1 MASKSSQSETVKEAV
16 SAATRAI
23 SGNPELEINFGGMGS
38 SLPNPPN
45 SLKDLTS
52 FRGKADSIAC
62 IEKYRDKT
70 IKINSGVEKINSLIR
85 VMEDTRVEI
94 LGSLN
99 YPGVASNLSAKF
111 KEKSKLHESFEEQ
124 EDQLE
129 IALETWLRKTCL
141 PNESDSQSNLFL
153 KYWGKLF
160 DSQGEEF
167 KKNLIDSLNDQ
178 ARFYDIAENFL
189 KNLNI
194 EDEENDSDDN
204 DVEDDSE
211 QEEQT
216 SSDQNEEEESQESDS
231 SDEQE
236 SQEGTEETDYDAGD
250 IDEDAIVDE
259 NQEITTNQSWLES
272 LVGQTTNFTYKVYT
286 RSFDEEIKAEDLCS
300 PEELQRLR
308 KHLDQLMG
316 PSKATISKLAHRL
329 QRFLMAQ
336 QNRSWEF
343 NKEEGMLDSA
353 RLHKIITDPLTAL
366 TYKVEK
372 DTEFRDTSVS
382 ILVDSSGSMR
392 GRSMTVAAICA
403 DIISTT
409 LERCNVK
416 TEVLGFTTKQWKG
429 GESRKLWM
437 EDGKPEN
444 PGRLNDIRH
453 IIFKSAD
460 TPWRRGQK
468 NFGLMLR
475 EGLLKENV
483 DGEALIW
490 AHDRLARRTE
500 QRKILMVISDG
511 APVDDS
517 TLSTNPTNFLDLHLR
532 QVIHSIETKSDIN
545 LIAIGIGHDV
555 TRYYKNAVTIHRAE
569 ELGGAM
575 LEQLTDLFKVD
586 RAGSPIIVKIKQNF

>member
-1 MASKSSQSETVKEAV
+1 MGSKSNTVESIKEAV
-16 SAATRAI
+16 SSAARAV
-23 SGNPELEINFGGMGS
+23 SENPEIEINFGGMGS
-38 SLPNPPN
+38 SLPNPP
-45 SLKDLTS
+45 SSYGELAS
-52 FRGKADSIAC
+52 FRGKADSLAC
-62 IEKYRDKT
+62 VDRFRDKT
-70 IKINSGVEKINSLIR
+70 IHVDAGTQRLNSLMQE
-85 VMEDTRVEI
+85 MENVRVEV
-94 LGSLN
+94 LGSKK
-99 YPGVASNLSAKF
+99 YPGIASNINAKF
-111 KEKSKLHESFEEQ
+111 EEKCSLYQSFEEK
-124 EDQLE
+124 EDVLE
-129 IALETWLRKTCL
+129 IALEGWLRKLFL
-141 PNESDSQSNLFL
+141 PNISSQESSKLL
-153 KYWGKLF
+153 KDWEKEFEDKGSL
-160 DSQGEEF
+160 F
-167 KKNLIDSLNDQ
+167 KKELIDSLEDQ
-178 ARFYDIAENFL
+178 IKFAEISRTLL
-189 KNLNI
+189 KALEI
-194 EDEENDSDDN
+194 EEMEPMSEEDQQEDDSDN
-204 DVEDDSE
+204 EEQNSEDDSE
-211 QEEQT
+211 EESNEAGE
-216 SSDQNEEEESQESDS
+216 SSDQD
-231 SDEQE
+231 
-236 SQEGTEETDYDAGD
+236 SQEGSDETEAEAGD
-250 IDEDAIVDE
+250 VDEDAIVDE
-259 NQEITTNQSWLES
+259 NQEIVANQSWLES
-272 LVGQTTNFTYKVYT
+272 LVGQTANFTYKVYT
-286 RSFDEEIKAEDLCS
+286 RAFDEEVTAEDLCS

-316 PSKATISKLAHRL
+316 SSKGTVSKLAHRL

-343 NKEEGMLDSA
+343 NKEEGILDSA
-353 RLHKIITDPLTAL
+353 RLHKIITDPLTPL
-366 TYKVEK
+366 SYKVEK

-429 GESRKLWM
+429 GDSRKMWM

-490 AHDRLARRTE
+490 AHDRLSRRME

-517 TLSTNPTNFLDLHLR
+517 TLSTNQTNFLDLHLR
-532 QVIHSIETKSDIN
+532 QVIHSIETQSEVS

-586 RAGSPIIVKIKQNF
+586 

>member
-1 MASKSSQSETVKEAV
+1 MASKNSQSETIKEAV
-16 SAATRAI
+16 TAATRAI
-23 SGNPELEINFGGMGS
+23 SGNKELEINFGGMGS
-38 SLPNPPN
+38 SLPHPPKT
-45 SLKDLTS
+45 LKELS
-52 FRGKADSIAC
+52 AYRGKADSLAC
-62 IEKYRDKT
+62 VEKYRDKSVR
-70 IKINSGVEKINSLIR
+70 IASNNEKLNSLIK
-85 VMEDTRVEI
+85 VMEDSRVEI
-94 LGSLN
+94 LGSMN
-99 YPGVASNLSAKF
+99 YPGIATNI
-111 KEKSKLHESFEEQ
+111 KSKFDDKCKLYESFE
-124 EDQLE
+124 DHDDHLE
-129 IALETWLRKTCL
+129 IALETWLRNLCL
-141 PNESDSQSNLFL
+141 PDIESNKSSLFL
-153 KYWGKLF
+153 KYWGKIF
-160 DSQGEEF
+160 DNQEIEL
-167 KKNLIDSLNDQ
+167 KERLIESLNDQ
-178 ARFYDIAENFL
+178 SKFQEIAEDFL

-194 EDEENDSDDN
+194 DQEE
-204 DVEDDSE
+204 SE
-211 QEEQT
+211 QEE
-216 SSDQNEEEESQESDS
+216 SDSEDENEQEEESASESGEDEESQESES
-231 SDEQE
+231 SPEQDN
-236 SQEGTEETDYDAGD
+236 QEGDEETDADSGD

-259 NQEITTNQSWLES
+259 NQEIMTNQSWLES
-272 LVGQTTNFTYKVYT
+272 LVGQTSTFSYKVYS
-286 RSFDEEIKAEDLCS
+286 RNFDEEIKAEDLCS

-353 RLHKIITDPLTAL
+353 RLHKIITDPLTPL
-366 TYKVEK
+366 TYKIEK

-382 ILVDSSGSMR
+382 LLVDSSGSMR

-429 GESRKLWM
+429 GESRKMWM
-437 EDGKPEN
+437 ENGKPEN

-490 AHDRLARRTE
+490 AHDRLARRAE

-532 QVIHSIETKSDIN
+532 QVIHSIETQSDIN

-586 RAGSPIIVKIKQNF
+586 

>member
-1 MASKSSQSETVKEAV
+1 MASRNSQPEVIKEAV
-16 SAATRAI
+16 TAATRAI
-23 SGNPELEINFGGMGS
+23 SGNSEIEVNFGGLGS
-38 SLPNPPN
+38 ATSGAPK
-45 SLKDLTS
+45 SKEELKS
-52 FRGKADSIAC
+52 FRGKADSLAC
-62 IEKYRDKT
+62 AEKYRDKS
-70 IKINSGVEKINSLIR
+70 IRINSSTDKINSLIK

-94 LGSLN
+94 LGSLD
-99 YPGVASNLSAKF
+99 YPGVYSNIAAKF
-111 KEKSKLHESFEEQ
+111 KNKAQLYKGLENQ
-124 EDQLE
+124 EDFLE
-129 IALETWLRKTCL
+129 IALESWLRESCL
-141 PNESDSQSNLFL
+141 SEDRTFSNEFL
-153 KYWGKLF
+153 DYWGELFENQDSKLKDDLF
-160 DSQGEEF
+160 S
-167 KKNLIDSLNDQ
+167 SLENQ
-178 ARFYDIAENFL
+178 SKFLEHAENFL
-189 KNLNI
+189 KSLRI
-194 EDEENDSDDN
+194 DDDESDSDDN
-204 DVEDDSE
+204 EIEDDTE
-211 QEEQT
+211 QEEEAASEEGEDDDSLESE
-216 SSDQNEEEESQESDS
+216 SSP
-231 SDEQE
+231 EQE
-236 SQEGTEETDYDAGD
+236 NQEGAEETEADMGD

-272 LVGQTTNFTYKVYT
+272 LVGKNTNFKYKVYT
-286 RSFDEEIKAEDLCS
+286 RNFDEEIKAEDLCS

-316 PSKATISKLAHRL
+316 SSKATISKLAHRL

-353 RLHKIITDPLTAL
+353 RLHKIITDPLTPL
-366 TYKVEK
+366 TYKIEK
-372 DTEFRDTSVS
+372 DTDFRDTSVS

-416 TEVLGFTTKQWKG
+416 TEVLGFTTKHWKG
-429 GESRKLWM
+429 GESRKIWM
-437 EDGKPEN
+437 DDGKPEN

-490 AHDRLARRTE
+490 AHDRLARRSE

-532 QVIHSIETKSDIN
+532 QVIHSIETMSDIN

-586 RAGSPIIVKIKQNF
+586 

>member
-1 MASKSSQSETVKEAV
+1 MGSKSNIVESIKEAV
-16 SAATRAI
+16 SSAARAV
-23 SGNPELEINFGGMGS
+23 SENPEIEINFGGMGS
-38 SLPNPPN
+38 SLPNPP
-45 SLKDLTS
+45 SSYGELAS
-52 FRGKADSIAC
+52 FRGKADSLAC
-62 IEKYRDKT
+62 IDRFRDKT
-70 IKINSGVEKINSLIR
+70 IHVDAGTQRLNSLMQE
-85 VMEDTRVEI
+85 MENVRVEV
-94 LGSLN
+94 LGSKK
-99 YPGVASNLSAKF
+99 YPGIASNINAKF
-111 KEKSKLHESFEEQ
+111 EEKCSIYESFEEK
-124 EDQLE
+124 EDVLD
-129 IALETWLRKTCL
+129 IALEGWLR
-141 PNESDSQSNLFL
+141 NLFL
-153 KYWGKLF
+153 PNISSHKPSKLF
-160 DSQGEEF
+160 KDWEKEFEDKGSLF
-167 KKNLIDSLNDQ
+167 KKELIDSLEDQ
-178 ARFYDIAENFL
+178 IKFAEISRTLL
-189 KNLNI
+189 KALEI
-194 EDEENDSDDN
+194 EEIEPMSEEDQQEDDSDN
-204 DVEDDSE
+204 EEQNTEDDSE
-211 QEEQT
+211 EESNET
-216 SSDQNEEEESQESDS
+216 GESSDQD
-231 SDEQE
+231 
-236 SQEGTEETDYDAGD
+236 SQEGSEETEAEAGD
-250 IDEDAIVDE
+250 VDEDAIVDE
-259 NQEITTNQSWLES
+259 NQEIVANQSWLES
-272 LVGQTTNFTYKVYT
+272 LVGQTSNFTYKVYT
-286 RSFDEEIKAEDLCS
+286 RAFDEEVSAEDLCS

-316 PSKATISKLAHRL
+316 SSKGTVSKLAHRL

-343 NKEEGMLDSA
+343 NKEEGILDSA
-353 RLHKIITDPLTAL
+353 RLHKIITDPLTPL
-366 TYKVEK
+366 TYKIEK

-429 GESRKLWM
+429 GDSRKLWM
-437 EDGKPEN
+437 EDGKPDN

-453 IIFKSAD
+453 IVFKSAD

-490 AHDRLARRTE
+490 AHDRLSRRME

-517 TLSTNPTNFLDLHLR
+517 TLSTNQTNFLDLHLR
-532 QVIHSIETKSDIN
+532 QVIHSIETQSDVS

-586 RAGSPIIVKIKQNF
+586 

>member
-1 MASKSSQSETVKEAV
+1 MGSKPNIVESIKEAV
-16 SAATRAI
+16 SSASRAI
-23 SGNPELEINFGGMGS
+23 SENPEIEINFGGMGS
-38 SLPNPPN
+38 SLPNPP
-45 SLKDLTS
+45 SSYGELAS
-52 FRGKADSIAC
+52 FRGKADSLAC
-62 IEKYRDKT
+62 IDRFRDKT
-70 IKINSGVEKINSLIR
+70 IHVDAGTQRLNSLMQE
-85 VMEDTRVEI
+85 MENVRVEV
-94 LGSLN
+94 LGSKK
-99 YPGVASNLSAKF
+99 YPGIASNINAKF
-111 KEKSKLHESFEEQ
+111 EEKCSLYESFEDK
-124 EDQLE
+124 EDVLE
-129 IALETWLRKTCL
+129 VALEGWLRK
-141 PNESDSQSNLFL
+141 LFL
-153 KYWGKLF
+153 PDISSQKPSKLVKDWEKEF
-160 DSQGEEF
+160 EDKGSLF
-167 KKNLIDSLNDQ
+167 KKELIDSLEDQ
-178 ARFYDIAENFL
+178 IKFAEISRTLL
-189 KNLNI
+189 KALAI
-194 EDEENDSDDN
+194 EEIEPMSEEDQQEDDSDN
-204 DVEDDSE
+204 EEQNTEDDSE
-211 QEEQT
+211 EESNENAE
-216 SSDQNEEEESQESDS
+216 SSDQD
-231 SDEQE
+231 
-236 SQEGTEETDYDAGD
+236 SQEGSEETEAEAGD
-250 IDEDAIVDE
+250 VDEDAIVDE
-259 NQEITTNQSWLES
+259 NQEIVANQSWLES
-272 LVGQTTNFTYKVYT
+272 LVGQTSNFTYKVYT
-286 RSFDEEIKAEDLCS
+286 RAFDEEVTAEDLCS

-316 PSKATISKLAHRL
+316 SSKGTVSKLAHRL

-343 NKEEGMLDSA
+343 NKEEGILDSA
-353 RLHKIITDPLTAL
+353 RLHKIITDPLTPL
-366 TYKVEK
+366 SYKIEK

-429 GESRKLWM
+429 GDSRKMWM

-490 AHDRLARRTE
+490 AHDRLSRRME

-517 TLSTNPTNFLDLHLR
+517 TLSTNQTNFLDLHLR
-532 QVIHSIETKSDIN
+532 QVIHSIETQSEVS

-586 RAGSPIIVKIKQNF
+586 

>member
-1 MASKSSQSETVKEAV
+1 MASKNSQSETIKEAV
-16 SAATRAI
+16 TAATRAI
-23 SGNPELEINFGGMGS
+23 SGNKELEINFGGMGS
-38 SLPNPPN
+38 SLPHPPKT
-45 SLKDLTS
+45 LKELS
-52 FRGKADSIAC
+52 AYRGKADSLAC
-62 IEKYRDKT
+62 VEKYRDKS
-70 IKINSGVEKINSLIR
+70 IRIASNNEKVNSLIK
-85 VMEDTRVEI
+85 VMEDSRVEI

-99 YPGVASNLSAKF
+99 YPGIATNI
-111 KEKSKLHESFEEQ
+111 KSKFDDKCKLYESFEDH
-124 EDQLE
+124 EDHLE
-129 IALETWLRKTCL
+129 IALETWLRNLCL
-141 PNESDSQSNLFL
+141 PDIESSKSSLFL
-153 KYWGKLF
+153 KYWGKVF
-160 DSQGEEF
+160 DNQEIEL
-167 KKNLIDSLNDQ
+167 KERLIESLNDQ
-178 ARFYDIAENFL
+178 SKFQEIAEDFL

-194 EDEENDSDDN
+194 DQEE
-204 DVEDDSE
+204 SE
-211 QEEQT
+211 QEE
-216 SSDQNEEEESQESDS
+216 SDLEDENEQEEESASESGEDEESQESES
-231 SDEQE
+231 SPEQDN
-236 SQEGTEETDYDAGD
+236 QEGDEETDADSGD

-259 NQEITTNQSWLES
+259 NQEIMTNQSWLES
-272 LVGQTTNFTYKVYT
+272 LVGQTSTFSYKVYT
-286 RSFDEEIKAEDLCS
+286 RNFDEEIKAEDLCS
-300 PEELQRLR
+300 PEELQRLS

-353 RLHKIITDPLTAL
+353 RLHKIITDPLTPL
-366 TYKVEK
+366 TYKIEK

-382 ILVDSSGSMR
+382 LLVDSSGSMR

-429 GESRKLWM
+429 GESRKMWM
-437 EDGKPEN
+437 ENGKPEN

-490 AHDRLARRTE
+490 AHDRLARRAE

-532 QVIHSIETKSDIN
+532 QVIHSIETQSDIN

-586 RAGSPIIVKIKQNF
+586 

>member
-1 MASKSSQSETVKEAV
+1 MGSKSNTVESIKEAV
-16 SAATRAI
+16 SSAARAV
-23 SGNPELEINFGGMGS
+23 SENPEIEINYGGIGS
-38 SLPNPPN
+38 SLPNPP
-45 SLKDLTS
+45 SSYGELAS
-52 FRGKADSIAC
+52 FRGKADSLAC
-62 IEKYRDKT
+62 VDRFRDKT
-70 IKINSGVEKINSLIR
+70 IHVDAGTQRLNSLMQE
-85 VMEDTRVEI
+85 MENVRVEV
-94 LGSLN
+94 LGSKK
-99 YPGVASNLSAKF
+99 YPGIASNINAKF
-111 KEKSKLHESFEEQ
+111 EEKCSLYQSFEEK
-124 EDQLE
+124 EDVLE
-129 IALETWLRKTCL
+129 IALEGWLRKLFL
-141 PNESDSQSNLFL
+141 PNISSQESSKLL
-153 KYWGKLF
+153 KDWEKAFEDKGSL
-160 DSQGEEF
+160 F
-167 KKNLIDSLNDQ
+167 KKELIDSLEDQ
-178 ARFYDIAENFL
+178 IKFAEISRTLL
-189 KNLNI
+189 KALEI
-194 EDEENDSDDN
+194 EEIEPMSEEDQQEDDSDN
-204 DVEDDSE
+204 EEQNSEDDSE
-211 QEEQT
+211 EESNEAGE
-216 SSDQNEEEESQESDS
+216 SSDQD
-231 SDEQE
+231 
-236 SQEGTEETDYDAGD
+236 SQEGSDETEAEAGD
-250 IDEDAIVDE
+250 VDEDAIVDE
-259 NQEITTNQSWLES
+259 NQEIVANQSWLES
-272 LVGQTTNFTYKVYT
+272 LVGQTANFTYKVYT
-286 RSFDEEIKAEDLCS
+286 RAFDEEVTAEDLCS

-316 PSKATISKLAHRL
+316 SSKGTVSKLAHRL

-343 NKEEGMLDSA
+343 NKEEGILDSA
-353 RLHKIITDPLTAL
+353 RLHKIITDPLTPL
-366 TYKVEK
+366 SYKVEK

-429 GESRKLWM
+429 GDSRKMWM

-490 AHDRLARRTE
+490 AHDRLSRRME

-517 TLSTNPTNFLDLHLR
+517 TLSTNQTNFLDLHLR
-532 QVIHSIETKSDIN
+532 QVIHSIETQSEVS

-575 LEQLTDLFKVD
+575 LEQLTGLFKVD
-586 RAGSPIIVKIKQNF
+586 

>member
-1 MASKSSQSETVKEAV
+1 MGSKSNLAESIKEAV
-16 SAATRAI
+16 SSASRAI
-23 SGNPELEINFGGMGS
+23 SENPEIEINYGGMGS
-38 SLPNPPN
+38 SLPNPPK
-45 SLKDLTS
+45 SRVELAS
-52 FRGKADSIAC
+52 FRGKEDSLAC
-62 IEKYRDKT
+62 IDRFRDKSIFVDAGT
-70 IKINSGVEKINSLIR
+70 QRLNALMHEMENIR
-85 VMEDTRVEI
+85 VEV
-94 LGSLN
+94 LGSKK
-99 YPGVASNLSAKF
+99 YPGIASNINAKF
-111 KEKSKLHESFEEQ
+111 EEKCSLYESFEEK
-124 EDQLE
+124 DDILE
-129 IALETWLRKTCL
+129 ISLEAWLRKIFL
-141 PNESDSQSNLFL
+141 PNISSKKTNEFL
-153 KYWGKLF
+153 KQWEKEFEDKGSSFKNELINSLENQIEF
-160 DSQGEEF
+160 AEISRTLLKALEIDETDPVSEE
-167 KKNLIDSLNDQ
+167 DQ
-178 ARFYDIAENFL
+178 
-189 KNLNI
+189 
-194 EDEENDSDDN
+194 
-204 DVEDDSE
+204 
-211 QEEQT
+211 Q
-216 SSDQNEEEESQESDS
+216 EEESDNEDQATDNDS
-231 SDEQE
+231 SEEDSSEAGESPDQD
-236 SQEGTEETDYDAGD
+236 SQEGSEETEEEIGD
-250 IDEDAIVDE
+250 VDEDAIVDE
-259 NQEITTNQSWLES
+259 NQEVIANQSWLES
-272 LVGQTTNFTYKVYT
+272 LVGQTANFTYKVYT
-286 RSFDEEIKAEDLCS
+286 RAYDEEVTAEDLCS

-316 PSKATISKLAHRL
+316 SSKGTISKLAHRL

-343 NKEEGMLDSA
+343 NKEEGILDSA
-353 RLHKIITDPLTAL
+353 RLHKIITDPLTPL
-366 TYKVEK
+366 SYKVEK

-429 GESRKLWM
+429 GDSRKMWM

-490 AHDRLARRTE
+490 AHDRLSRRME

-517 TLSTNPTNFLDLHLR
+517 TLSTNQTNFLDLHLR
-532 QVIHSIETKSDIN
+532 QVIHSIETQSEVS

-586 RAGSPIIVKIKQNF
+586 

>member
-1 MASKSSQSETVKEAV
+1 MASKNSQSETIKEAV
-16 SAATRAI
+16 TAATRAI
-23 SGNPELEINFGGMGS
+23 SGNKELEINFGGMGS
-38 SLPNPPN
+38 SLPHPPKT
-45 SLKDLTS
+45 LKELS
-52 FRGKADSIAC
+52 AYRGKADSLAC
-62 IEKYRDKT
+62 VEKYRDKSVRIT
-70 IKINSGVEKINSLIR
+70 ASNEKVNSLIK
-85 VMEDTRVEI
+85 VMEDSRVEI
-94 LGSLN
+94 LGSMN
-99 YPGVASNLSAKF
+99 YPGIATNI
-111 KEKSKLHESFEEQ
+111 KSKFDDKCKLYESFEDH
-124 EDQLE
+124 EDHLE
-129 IALETWLRKTCL
+129 IALETWLRNLCL
-141 PNESDSQSNLFL
+141 PNIESNNSSLFL
-153 KYWGKLF
+153 KYWGKVF
-160 DSQGEEF
+160 DNQETEL
-167 KKNLIDSLNDQ
+167 KERLRESLNDQ
-178 ARFYDIAENFL
+178 SKFQEVAEDFL

-194 EDEENDSDDN
+194 DQEESEKEESDLEDEN
-204 DVEDDSE
+204 E
-211 QEEQT
+211 QEEE
-216 SSDQNEEEESQESDS
+216 SASESGEDEESQESES
-231 SDEQE
+231 SPEQDN
-236 SQEGTEETDYDAGD
+236 QEGDEETDADSGD

-259 NQEITTNQSWLES
+259 NQEIMTNQSWLES
-272 LVGQTTNFTYKVYT
+272 LVGQTSTFSYKVYT
-286 RSFDEEIKAEDLCS
+286 RNFDEEIKAEDLCS

-353 RLHKIITDPLTAL
+353 RLHKIITDPLTPL
-366 TYKVEK
+366 TYKIEK

-382 ILVDSSGSMR
+382 LLVDSSGSMR

-409 LERCNVK
+409 LERCSVK

-437 EDGKPEN
+437 ENGKPEN

-586 RAGSPIIVKIKQNF
+586 

>member
-1 MASKSSQSETVKEAV
+1 MASKSSQSETIKEAV
-16 SAATRAI
+16 SAATRAL
-23 SGNPELEINFGGMGS
+23 SGNPELEVNFGGMGS

-52 FRGKADSIAC
+52 FRGKADSLAC

-70 IKINSGVEKINSLIR
+70 IRINSGVEKINSLIR

-111 KEKSKLHESFEEQ
+111 EEKSKLHENFDEQ

-141 PNESDSQSNLFL
+141 PNESESQSNLFL

-160 DSQGEEF
+160 DSQGKEF
-167 KKNLIDSLNDQ
+167 KENLIDSLNDQ
-178 ARFYDIAENFL
+178 AKFYDIAESFL

-194 EDEENDSDDN
+194 EDEENESEDN
-204 DVEDDSE
+204 DIEDDSD
-211 QEEQT
+211 QEEQG
-216 SSDQNEEEESQESDS
+216 SADENEEEESQESDS
-231 SDEQE
+231 SPEQE
-236 SQEGTEETDYDAGD
+236 NQEGNEETDSDAGD
-250 IDEDAIVDE
+250 VDEDAIVDE
-259 NQEITTNQSWLES
+259 NQEVMTNQSWLES
-272 LVGQTTNFTYKVYT
+272 LVGQTNNFTYKVYT
-286 RSFDEEIKAEDLCS
+286 RSFDEEVKAEDLCS
-300 PEELQRLR
+300 PEELLRLR

-353 RLHKIITDPLTAL
+353 RLHKIITDPLTSL
-366 TYKVEK
+366 SYKIEK

-532 QVIHSIETKSDIN
+532 QVIHSVETKSDIN

-586 RAGSPIIVKIKQNF
+586 

>member
-1 MASKSSQSETVKEAV
+1 MASKNSQSETIKEAV
-16 SAATRAI
+16 TAATRAI
-23 SGNPELEINFGGMGS
+23 SGNKELEINFGGMGS
-38 SLPNPPN
+38 SLPHLPKT
-45 SLKDLTS
+45 LKELS
-52 FRGKADSIAC
+52 AYRGKADSLAC
-62 IEKYRDKT
+62 VEKYRDKSVRIT
-70 IKINSGVEKINSLIR
+70 ASNEKVSSLIK
-85 VMEDTRVEI
+85 VMEDSRVEI
-94 LGSLN
+94 LGSMN
-99 YPGVASNLSAKF
+99 YPGIATNI
-111 KEKSKLHESFEEQ
+111 KSKFDDKCKLYESFEDH
-124 EDQLE
+124 EDHLE
-129 IALETWLRKTCL
+129 IALETWLRNLCL
-141 PNESDSQSNLFL
+141 PNIESNSSSLFL
-153 KYWGKLF
+153 KYWGKVF
-160 DSQGEEF
+160 DNQETEL
-167 KKNLIDSLNDQ
+167 KDKLKESLNDQ
-178 ARFYDIAENFL
+178 SKFQEIAEDFL
-189 KNLNI
+189 NNLNI
-194 EDEENDSDDN
+194 DQEE
-204 DVEDDSE
+204 SE
-211 QEEQT
+211 QEE
-216 SSDQNEEEESQESDS
+216 SDLEDENEQEEESASESGEDEESQESES
-231 SDEQE
+231 SPEQDN
-236 SQEGTEETDYDAGD
+236 QEGDEETDADSGD

-259 NQEITTNQSWLES
+259 NQEIMTNQSWLES
-272 LVGQTTNFTYKVYT
+272 LVGQTSTFSYKVYT
-286 RSFDEEIKAEDLCS
+286 RNFDEEIKAEDLCS

-316 PSKATISKLAHRL
+316 PSKTTISKLAHRL

-353 RLHKIITDPLTAL
+353 RLHKIITDPLTPL
-366 TYKVEK
+366 TYKIEK

-382 ILVDSSGSMR
+382 LLVDSSGSMR

-437 EDGKPEN
+437 ENGKPEN

-532 QVIHSIETKSDIN
+532 QVIHSIETQSDIN

-575 LEQLTDLFKVD
+575 LEQLTDLFKVE
-586 RAGSPIIVKIKQNF
+586 

>member
-1 MASKSSQSETVKEAV
+1 MASKNSQSETIKEAV
-16 SAATRAI
+16 TAATRAI
-23 SGNPELEINFGGMGS
+23 SGNKELEINFGGMGS
-38 SLPNPPN
+38 SLPHPPKT
-45 SLKDLTS
+45 LKELS
-52 FRGKADSIAC
+52 AYRGKADSLAC
-62 IEKYRDKT
+62 VEKYRDKSVR
-70 IKINSGVEKINSLIR
+70 IASNNEKVNSLIK
-85 VMEDTRVEI
+85 VMEDSRVEI
-94 LGSLN
+94 LGSMN
-99 YPGVASNLSAKF
+99 YPGIATNI
-111 KEKSKLHESFEEQ
+111 KSKFDDKCKLYESFEDH
-124 EDQLE
+124 EDHLE
-129 IALETWLRKTCL
+129 IALETWLRNLCL
-141 PNESDSQSNLFL
+141 PDIESNKSSLFL
-153 KYWGKLF
+153 KYWGKIF
-160 DSQGEEF
+160 DNQEIEL
-167 KKNLIDSLNDQ
+167 KERLIESLNDQ
-178 ARFYDIAENFL
+178 SKFQEIAEDFL

-194 EDEENDSDDN
+194 DQEE
-204 DVEDDSE
+204 SE
-211 QEEQT
+211 QEE
-216 SSDQNEEEESQESDS
+216 SDLEDENEQEEESASESGEDEESQESES
-231 SDEQE
+231 SPEQDN
-236 SQEGTEETDYDAGD
+236 QEGDEETDADSGD

-259 NQEITTNQSWLES
+259 NQEIMTNQSWLES
-272 LVGQTTNFTYKVYT
+272 LVGQTSTFSYKVYT
-286 RSFDEEIKAEDLCS
+286 RNFDEEIKAEDLCS

-353 RLHKIITDPLTAL
+353 RLHKIITDPLTPL
-366 TYKVEK
+366 TYKIEK

-382 ILVDSSGSMR
+382 LLVDSSGSMR

-429 GESRKLWM
+429 GESRKMWM
-437 EDGKPEN
+437 ENGKPEN

-490 AHDRLARRTE
+490 AHDRLARRAE

-532 QVIHSIETKSDIN
+532 QVIHSIETQSDIN

-586 RAGSPIIVKIKQNF
+586 

>member
-1 MASKSSQSETVKEAV
+1 MASKNSQSETIKEAV
-16 SAATRAI
+16 TAATRAI
-23 SGNPELEINFGGMGS
+23 SGNKELEINFGGMGS
-38 SLPNPPN
+38 SLPHPPKT
-45 SLKDLTS
+45 LKELS
-52 FRGKADSIAC
+52 AYRGKADSLAC
-62 IEKYRDKT
+62 VEKYRDKSVR
-70 IKINSGVEKINSLIR
+70 IASNNEKVNSLIK
-85 VMEDTRVEI
+85 VMEDSRVEI
-94 LGSLN
+94 LGSMN
-99 YPGVASNLSAKF
+99 YPGIATNI
-111 KEKSKLHESFEEQ
+111 KSKFDDKCKLYESFE
-124 EDQLE
+124 DHDDHLE
-129 IALETWLRKTCL
+129 IALETWLRNLCL
-141 PNESDSQSNLFL
+141 PDIESNKSSLFL
-153 KYWGKLF
+153 KYWGKVF
-160 DSQGEEF
+160 DNQEIEL
-167 KKNLIDSLNDQ
+167 KERLIESLNDQ
-178 ARFYDIAENFL
+178 SKFQEIAEDFL

-194 EDEENDSDDN
+194 DQEE
-204 DVEDDSE
+204 SE
-211 QEEQT
+211 QEE
-216 SSDQNEEEESQESDS
+216 SDLEDENEQEEESASESGEDEESQESES
-231 SDEQE
+231 SPEQDN
-236 SQEGTEETDYDAGD
+236 QEGDEETDADSGD

-259 NQEITTNQSWLES
+259 NQEIMTNQSWLES
-272 LVGQTTNFTYKVYT
+272 LVGQTSTFSYKVYS
-286 RSFDEEIKAEDLCS
+286 RNFDEEIKAEDLCS

-353 RLHKIITDPLTAL
+353 RLHKIITDPLTPL
-366 TYKVEK
+366 TYKIEK

-382 ILVDSSGSMR
+382 LLVDSSGSMR

-429 GESRKLWM
+429 GESRKMWM
-437 EDGKPEN
+437 ENGKPEN

-490 AHDRLARRTE
+490 AHDRLARRAE

-532 QVIHSIETKSDIN
+532 QVIHSIETQSDIN

-586 RAGSPIIVKIKQNF
+586 

>member
-1 MASKSSQSETVKEAV
+1 MASKNSQPEAVKEAV

-23 SGNPELEINFGGMGS
+23 SGNPEMEINFGGVGS
-38 SLPNPPN
+38 SLPNPPKTIKEL
-45 SLKDLTS
+45 SS
-52 FRGKADSIAC
+52 FRGKADALAC
-62 IEKYRDKT
+62 IERYRDKS
-70 IKINSGVEKINSLIR
+70 IRIDSGSEKLNSLIK

-99 YPGVASNLSAKF
+99 YPGVASNISSKF
-111 KEKSKLHESFEEQ
+111 TDKCKLHESLEDQ

-129 IALETWLRKTCL
+129 IAMETWLRKLCL
-141 PNESDSQSNLFL
+141 PNNESSKGNFFL

-160 DSQGEEF
+160 DNQEERL
-167 KKNLIDSLNDQ
+167 KRNLVDALYDQ
-178 ARFYDIAENFL
+178 SKFQEIAEDFL
-189 KNLNI
+189 RNLNI
-194 EDEENDSDDN
+194 DDQENESEDN
-204 DVEDDSE
+204 DIEDDLE
-211 QEEQT
+211 QEEE
-216 SSDQNEEEESQESDS
+216 SASENGEDDESQESESSPEQDDQQGEEENEADQGDADDDS
-231 SDEQE
+231 
-236 SQEGTEETDYDAGD
+236 
-250 IDEDAIVDE
+250 IVDE
-259 NQEITTNQSWLES
+259 NQEVVTNQSWLES
-272 LVGQTTNFTYKVYT
+272 LVGQTTNFTYKVYS
-286 RSFDEEIKAEDLCS
+286 RSSDEEIKAEDLCS

-429 GESRKLWM
+429 GESRKMWI

-444 PGRLNDIRH
+444 PGRLNDLRH

-490 AHDRLARRTE
+490 AHDRLSRRSE

-586 RAGSPIIVKIKQNF
+586 

>member
-1 MASKSSQSETVKEAV
+1 MSFKNPSPELIKEAV
-16 SAATRAI
+16 AAATRALAEE
-23 SGNPELEINFGGMGS
+23 PDLEVNFGGIS
-38 SLPNPPN
+38 FLPNPPTH
-45 SLKDLTS
+45 KDELPS
-52 FRGKADSIAC
+52 FRGKADSAAC
-62 IEKYRDKT
+62 AKRYRK
-70 IKINSGVEKINSLIR
+70 EKISIDAGTTKLNALLANL
-85 VMEDTRVEI
+85 EDVRVEV
-94 LGSLN
+94 LGSKK
-99 YPGVASNLSAKF
+99 YPGVATNLKAKF
-111 KEKSKLHESFEEQ
+111 DEKCRESQFLEEKE
-124 EDQLE
+124 DVLE
-129 IALETWLRKTCL
+129 IALEAWFRNILLDEKFSSDSTKSLKPWKKELRDKGLKFKNALEQNLDDQIKFSEVTREL
-141 PNESDSQSNLFL
+141 LHALEVGDIEPLSEEDEPSTDADNDDTSNEEDSTNEEEMPDESDISQ
-153 KYWGKLF
+153 
-160 DSQGEEF
+160 DSEMEEGTEDVDTEMGE
-167 KKNLIDSLNDQ
+167 
-178 ARFYDIAENFL
+178 A
-189 KNLNI
+189 
-194 EDEENDSDDN
+194 
-204 DVEDDSE
+204 EDDS
-211 QEEQT
+211 
-216 SSDQNEEEESQESDS
+216 
-231 SDEQE
+231 
-236 SQEGTEETDYDAGD
+236 
-250 IDEDAIVDE
+250 IVDE
-259 NQEITTNQSWLES
+259 NEEALTNQSWLES
-272 LVGQTTNFTYKVYT
+272 LVGQTSNFNYKVYT
-286 RSFDEEIKAEDLCS
+286 RNFDEELKAEDLCS

-316 PSKATISKLAHRL
+316 PSKTTVSKLAHRL

-343 NKEEGMLDSA
+343 NKEEGILDSS
-353 RLHKIITDPLTAL
+353 RLHKIIIDPLTAL
-366 TYKVEK
+366 SYKIEK
-372 DTEFRDTSVS
+372 DTDFKDTSVS

-429 GESRKLWM
+429 GESRKQWM

-453 IIFKSAD
+453 IIFKSAE

-490 AHDRLARRTE
+490 AHDRLARRQE

-517 TLSTNPTNFLDLHLR
+517 TLSTNKNNFLDLHLR
-532 QVIHSIETKSDIN
+532 QVIHSIESYSSVS

-586 RAGSPIIVKIKQNF
+586 

>member
-1 MASKSSQSETVKEAV
+1 MGSKPNIVESIKEAV
-16 SAATRAI
+16 SSASRAI
-23 SGNPELEINFGGMGS
+23 SENPEIEINFGGMGS
-38 SLPNPPN
+38 SLPNPP
-45 SLKDLTS
+45 SSYGELAS
-52 FRGKADSIAC
+52 FRGKADSLAC
-62 IEKYRDKT
+62 IDRFRDKT
-70 IKINSGVEKINSLIR
+70 IHVDAGTQRLNSLMQE
-85 VMEDTRVEI
+85 MENVRVEV
-94 LGSLN
+94 LGSKK
-99 YPGVASNLSAKF
+99 YPGIASNINAKF
-111 KEKSKLHESFEEQ
+111 EEKCTLYESFEDK
-124 EDQLE
+124 EDVLE
-129 IALETWLRKTCL
+129 VALEGWLRK
-141 PNESDSQSNLFL
+141 LFL
-153 KYWGKLF
+153 PDISSQKPSKLVKDWEKEF
-160 DSQGEEF
+160 EDKGSLF
-167 KKNLIDSLNDQ
+167 KKELIDSLEDQ
-178 ARFYDIAENFL
+178 IKFAEISRTLL
-189 KNLNI
+189 KALAI
-194 EDEENDSDDN
+194 EEIEPLSEEDQQEDDSDN
-204 DVEDDSE
+204 EEQNTEDDSE
-211 QEEQT
+211 EESNET
-216 SSDQNEEEESQESDS
+216 AESSDQD
-231 SDEQE
+231 
-236 SQEGTEETDYDAGD
+236 SQEGSEETEAEAGD
-250 IDEDAIVDE
+250 VDEDAIVDE
-259 NQEITTNQSWLES
+259 NQEIVANQSWLES
-272 LVGQTTNFTYKVYT
+272 LVGQTSNFTYKVYT
-286 RSFDEEIKAEDLCS
+286 RAFDEEVTAEDLCS

-316 PSKATISKLAHRL
+316 SSKGTVSKLAHRL

-343 NKEEGMLDSA
+343 NKEEGILDSA
-353 RLHKIITDPLTAL
+353 RLHKIITDPLTPL
-366 TYKVEK
+366 SYKIEK

-429 GESRKLWM
+429 GDSRKMWM

-490 AHDRLARRTE
+490 AHDRLSRRME

-517 TLSTNPTNFLDLHLR
+517 TLSTNQTNFLDLHLR
-532 QVIHSIETKSDIN
+532 QVIHSIETQSEVS

-586 RAGSPIIVKIKQNF
+586 

>member
-1 MASKSSQSETVKEAV
+1 MASKNSQPEIIKEAV
-16 SAATRAI
+16 TAATRAI
-23 SGNPELEINFGGMGS
+23 SGNAEIEVSFGGVGS
-38 SLPNPPN
+38 AASNAPK
-45 SLKDLTS
+45 SKEELTA
-52 FRGKADSIAC
+52 FRGKADSLAC
-62 IEKYRDKT
+62 IEKYRDKS
-70 IKINSGVEKINSLIR
+70 IRIESGTEKINTLIK

-94 LGSLN
+94 LGSLK
-99 YPGVASNLSAKF
+99 YPGVYSNISAKF
-111 KEKSKLHESFEEQ
+111 KEKTKLYSSLENQ
-124 EDQLE
+124 EDFLE
-129 IALETWLRKTCL
+129 IALESWLRESCL
-141 PNESDSQSNLFL
+141 PDNNSFKNEFID
-153 KYWGKLF
+153 YWNKLF
-160 DSQGEEF
+160 NSQESSLKQG
-167 KKNLIDSLNDQ
+167 LINSLDDQ
-178 ARFYDIAENFL
+178 SKFLENAENFL
-189 KNLNI
+189 KNLDIETDERETDENDL
-194 EDEENDSDDN
+194 EDE
-204 DVEDDSE
+204 SE
-211 QEEQT
+211 QEEESASQ
-216 SSDQNEEEESQESDS
+216 DGEDDDSQESES
-231 SDEQE
+231 SPEQE
-236 SQEGTEETDYDAGD
+236 NQEGAEETEADEGD

-259 NQEITTNQSWLES
+259 NQEVTSNQSWLES
-272 LVGQTTNFTYKVYT
+272 LVGKNTNFKYRVYT
-286 RSFDEEIKAEDLCS
+286 RNFDEEVRAEDLCS

-353 RLHKIITDPLTAL
+353 RLHKIITDPLTPL

-392 GRSMTVAAICA
+392 GRSMTVAAVCA

-416 TEVLGFTTKQWKG
+416 TEVLGFTTKHWKG
-429 GESRKLWM
+429 GESRKIWM
-437 EDGKPEN
+437 DDGKPEN

-490 AHDRLARRTE
+490 AHDRLARRAE

-532 QVIHSIETKSDIN
+532 QVIHSIETVSNVN

-586 RAGSPIIVKIKQNF
+586 

>member
-1 MASKSSQSETVKEAV
+1 MASKNSHSETIKEAV
-16 SAATRAI
+16 TAATRAI
-23 SGNPELEINFGGMGS
+23 SGKKELEINFGGMGS
-38 SLPNPPN
+38 SLPHPPKT
-45 SLKDLTS
+45 LKELS
-52 FRGKADSIAC
+52 AYRGKADSLAC
-62 IEKYRDKT
+62 VEKYRDKSVR
-70 IKINSGVEKINSLIR
+70 IASNNEKVNSLIK
-85 VMEDTRVEI
+85 VMEDSRVEI
-94 LGSLN
+94 LGSMN
-99 YPGVASNLSAKF
+99 YPGIATNI
-111 KEKSKLHESFEEQ
+111 KSKFDDKCKLYESFEDH
-124 EDQLE
+124 EDHLE
-129 IALETWLRKTCL
+129 IALETWLRNLCL
-141 PNESDSQSNLFL
+141 PDIESNKSSLFL
-153 KYWGKLF
+153 KYWGKIF
-160 DSQGEEF
+160 DNQEIEL
-167 KKNLIDSLNDQ
+167 KERLIESLNDQ
-178 ARFYDIAENFL
+178 SKFQEIAEDFL

-194 EDEENDSDDN
+194 DQEE
-204 DVEDDSE
+204 SE
-211 QEEQT
+211 QEE
-216 SSDQNEEEESQESDS
+216 SDLEDENEQEEESASESGEDEESQESES
-231 SDEQE
+231 SPEQDN
-236 SQEGTEETDYDAGD
+236 QEGDEETDADSGD

-259 NQEITTNQSWLES
+259 NQEIMTNQSWLES
-272 LVGQTTNFTYKVYT
+272 LVGQTSTFSYKVYS
-286 RSFDEEIKAEDLCS
+286 RNFDEEIKAEDLCS

-353 RLHKIITDPLTAL
+353 RLHKIITDPLTPL
-366 TYKVEK
+366 TYKIEK

-382 ILVDSSGSMR
+382 LLVDSSGSMR

-429 GESRKLWM
+429 GESRKMWM
-437 EDGKPEN
+437 ENGKPEN

-532 QVIHSIETKSDIN
+532 QVIHSIETQSDIN

-575 LEQLTDLFKVD
+575 LEQLTDLFRVD
-586 RAGSPIIVKIKQNF
+586 

>member
-1 MASKSSQSETVKEAV
+1 MASKNSQSETIKEAV
-16 SAATRAI
+16 TAATRAI
-23 SGNPELEINFGGMGS
+23 SGNKELEINFGGMGS
-38 SLPNPPN
+38 SLPHPPKT
-45 SLKDLTS
+45 LKELS
-52 FRGKADSIAC
+52 AYRGKADSLAC
-62 IEKYRDKT
+62 VEKYRDKSVR
-70 IKINSGVEKINSLIR
+70 IASNNEKVNSLIK
-85 VMEDTRVEI
+85 VMEDSRVEI
-94 LGSLN
+94 LGSMN
-99 YPGVASNLSAKF
+99 YPGIATNI
-111 KEKSKLHESFEEQ
+111 KSKFDDKCKLYESFEDH
-124 EDQLE
+124 EDHLE
-129 IALETWLRKTCL
+129 IALETWLRNLCL
-141 PNESDSQSNLFL
+141 PDIESNKSSLFL
-153 KYWGKLF
+153 KYWGKIF
-160 DSQGEEF
+160 DNQEIEL
-167 KKNLIDSLNDQ
+167 KERLIESLNDQ
-178 ARFYDIAENFL
+178 SKFQEIAEDFL

-194 EDEENDSDDN
+194 EQEE
-204 DVEDDSE
+204 SE
-211 QEEQT
+211 QEE
-216 SSDQNEEEESQESDS
+216 SDLEDENEQEEESASESGEDEESQESDS
-231 SDEQE
+231 SPEQDN
-236 SQEGTEETDYDAGD
+236 QEGDEETDADSGD

-259 NQEITTNQSWLES
+259 NQEIMTNQSWLES
-272 LVGQTTNFTYKVYT
+272 LVGQTSTFSYKVYS
-286 RSFDEEIKAEDLCS
+286 RNFDEEIKAEDLCS

-353 RLHKIITDPLTAL
+353 RLHKIITDPLTPL
-366 TYKVEK
+366 TYKIEK

-382 ILVDSSGSMR
+382 LLVDSSGSMR

-429 GESRKLWM
+429 GESRKMWM
-437 EDGKPEN
+437 ENGKPEN

-532 QVIHSIETKSDIN
+532 QVIHSIETQSDIN

-586 RAGSPIIVKIKQNF
+586 

>member
-1 MASKSSQSETVKEAV
+1 MSSKSSQSETIKEAV
-16 SAATRAI
+16 SAATRAL
-23 SGNPELEINFGGMGS
+23 SGNSELEISYGGMGS
-38 SLPNPPN
+38 TLPNPPN
-45 SLKDLTS
+45 SIKELTS
-52 FRGKADSIAC
+52 FRGKADSLAC
-62 IEKYRDKT
+62 AERYRDKS
-70 IKINSGVEKINSLIR
+70 IRINSGIDKINSLIK
-85 VMEDTRVEI
+85 VMEDARVEI

-99 YPGVASNLSAKF
+99 FPGVASNLTAKF
-111 KEKSKLHESFEEQ
+111 EDKCKLNESFEDQ

-129 IALETWLRKTCL
+129 IALETWLRRICL
-141 PNESDSQSNLFL
+141 PNEMDTKSSLFL

-160 DSQGEEF
+160 DDQGTQF
-167 KKNLIDSLNDQ
+167 KEKVISSLENQ
-178 ARFYDIAENFL
+178 SEFYDLAEDFL

-194 EDEENDSDDN
+194 TDEESETEDN
-204 DVEDDSE
+204 DIEDDTE
-211 QEEQT
+211 QEEE
-216 SSDQNEEEESQESDS
+216 SASDEGSEDESQESDS
-231 SDEQE
+231 SPEQDN
-236 SQEGTEETDYDAGD
+236 QEGNEETDADSGD

-259 NQEITTNQSWLES
+259 NQEITANQSWLES
-272 LVGQTTNFTYKVYT
+272 LVGQTGNFSYKVYT

-300 PEELQRLR
+300 AEELVRLR

-343 NKEEGMLDSA
+343 DKEEGILDSA
-353 RLHKIITDPLTAL
+353 RLHKMITDPLTSL
-366 TYKVEK
+366 SYKIEK

-437 EDGKPEN
+437 DDGKPEN

-483 DGEALIW
+483 DGEGLIW
-490 AHDRLARRTE
+490 AHDRLARRSE

-555 TRYYKNAVTIHRAE
+555 TRYYKNALTIHRAE

-575 LEQLTDLFKVD
+575 LEQLTDLLKVD
-586 RAGSPIIVKIKQNF
+586 

>member
-1 MASKSSQSETVKEAV
+1 MASRNSQPEVIKEAV
-16 SAATRAI
+16 TAATRAI
-23 SGNPELEINFGGMGS
+23 SGNSEIEVNFGGLGS
-38 SLPNPPN
+38 ATSGAPK
-45 SLKDLTS
+45 SKEELKS
-52 FRGKADSIAC
+52 FRGKADSLAC
-62 IEKYRDKT
+62 AEKYRDKS
-70 IKINSGVEKINSLIR
+70 IRINSSTDKINSLIK

-94 LGSLN
+94 LGSLD
-99 YPGVASNLSAKF
+99 YPGVYSNIAAKF
-111 KEKSKLHESFEEQ
+111 KNKAQLYKGLENQ
-124 EDQLE
+124 EDFLE
-129 IALETWLRKTCL
+129 IALESWLRESCL
-141 PNESDSQSNLFL
+141 SEDRTFSNEFL
-153 KYWGKLF
+153 DYWGELFENQDSKLKDDLF
-160 DSQGEEF
+160 S
-167 KKNLIDSLNDQ
+167 SLENQ
-178 ARFYDIAENFL
+178 SKFLEHAENFL
-189 KNLNI
+189 KSLRIDDDESDSEDNEI
-194 EDEENDSDDN
+194 EDETEQEDEAASEEG
-204 DVEDDSE
+204 EDDDSLESESSPE
-211 QEEQT
+211 QE
-216 SSDQNEEEESQESDS
+216 N
-231 SDEQE
+231 
-236 SQEGTEETDYDAGD
+236 QEGAEETEADMGD

-272 LVGQTTNFTYKVYT
+272 LVGKNTNFKYKVYT
-286 RSFDEEIKAEDLCS
+286 RNFDEEIRAEDLCS

-316 PSKATISKLAHRL
+316 SSKATISKLAHRL

-353 RLHKIITDPLTAL
+353 RLHKIITDPLTPL
-366 TYKVEK
+366 TYKIEK
-372 DTEFRDTSVS
+372 DTDFRDTSVS

-416 TEVLGFTTKQWKG
+416 TEVLGFTTKHWKG
-429 GESRKLWM
+429 GESRKIWM
-437 EDGKPEN
+437 DDGKPEN

-490 AHDRLARRTE
+490 AHDRLARRSE

-532 QVIHSIETKSDIN
+532 QVIHSIETMSDIN

-586 RAGSPIIVKIKQNF
+586 

>member
-1 MASKSSQSETVKEAV
+1 MGSKSNLVESIKEAV
-16 SAATRAI
+16 SSASRAI
-23 SGNPELEINFGGMGS
+23 SENPEIEINFGGMGS
-38 SLPNPPN
+38 SLPNPP
-45 SLKDLTS
+45 SSYGELAS
-52 FRGKADSIAC
+52 FRGKADSLAC
-62 IEKYRDKT
+62 IDRFRDKT
-70 IKINSGVEKINSLIR
+70 IHVDAGTQRLNSIMQD
-85 VMEDTRVEI
+85 MENVRVEV
-94 LGSLN
+94 LGSKK
-99 YPGVASNLSAKF
+99 YPGIASNINAKF
-111 KEKSKLHESFEEQ
+111 EEKFSLYESFEEK
-124 EDQLE
+124 EDVLE
-129 IALETWLRKTCL
+129 LALEGWLRK
-141 PNESDSQSNLFL
+141 LFL
-153 KYWGKLF
+153 PDISSQKPSKLF
-160 DSQGEEF
+160 KDWEKEFEEKGSLF
-167 KKNLIDSLNDQ
+167 KKELIDSLEDQ
-178 ARFYDIAENFL
+178 VKFAEVSRTLL
-189 KNLNI
+189 KALEI
-194 EDEENDSDDN
+194 EEIEPMSEEDQQEDDSDN
-204 DVEDDSE
+204 QEQNTEDDSE
-211 QEEQT
+211 EESNET
-216 SSDQNEEEESQESDS
+216 GESSDQD
-231 SDEQE
+231 
-236 SQEGTEETDYDAGD
+236 SQEGTDETEAEAGD
-250 IDEDAIVDE
+250 VDEDAIVDE
-259 NQEITTNQSWLES
+259 NQEIVANQSWLES
-272 LVGQTTNFTYKVYT
+272 LVGQTANFTYKVYT
-286 RSFDEEIKAEDLCS
+286 RAFDEEVTAEDLCS

-316 PSKATISKLAHRL
+316 SNKGTVSKLAHRL

-343 NKEEGMLDSA
+343 NKEEGILDSA
-353 RLHKIITDPLTAL
+353 RLHKIITDPLTPL
-366 TYKVEK
+366 SYKIEK

-429 GESRKLWM
+429 GDSRRMWM

-490 AHDRLARRTE
+490 AHDRLSKRME

-517 TLSTNPTNFLDLHLR
+517 TLSTNQTNFLDLHLR
-532 QVIHSIETKSDIN
+532 QVIHSIETQSEVS

-569 ELGGAM
+569 ELGVAM

-586 RAGSPIIVKIKQNF
+586 S

>member
-1 MASKSSQSETVKEAV
+1 MSLKSPSPETIKEAV
-16 SAATRAI
+16 AAATRALAED
-23 SGNPELEINFGGMGS
+23 SDLEISFGGIS
-38 SLPNPPN
+38 PLPNPPTHIN
-45 SLKDLTS
+45 ELPS
-52 FRGKADSIAC
+52 FRGKADSAAC
-62 IEKYRDKT
+62 VKRYRK
-70 IKINSGVEKINSLIR
+70 EKITVDAGTPKLNSLLANL
-85 VMEDTRVEI
+85 EDVRVEV
-94 LGSLN
+94 LGSKK
-99 YPGVASNLSAKF
+99 YPGVATNLKAKF
-111 KEKSKLHESFEEQ
+111 DEKCKELQFLEEK
-124 EDQLE
+124 DDLLE
-129 IALETWLRKTCL
+129 IALEAWFRNILLDEKL
-141 PNESDSQSNLFL
+141 SSDSIRSL
-153 KYWGKLF
+153 KPWKKELLDKGLPFKNALEGSLEDQIEF
-160 DSQGEEF
+160 AEVARELLHVLEVDDIDPLSEE
-167 KKNLIDSLNDQ
+167 DEPSTDADND
-178 ARFYDIAENFL
+178 DTSSEDDTT
-189 KNLNI
+189 
-194 EDEENDSDDN
+194 EDEEMSDESDISQDSEMEEGSE
-204 DVEDDSE
+204 DVDTEMGETEDDS
-211 QEEQT
+211 
-216 SSDQNEEEESQESDS
+216 
-231 SDEQE
+231 
-236 SQEGTEETDYDAGD
+236 
-250 IDEDAIVDE
+250 IVDE
-259 NQEITTNQSWLES
+259 NEEVLTNQSWLES
-272 LVGQTTNFTYKVYT
+272 LVGQTSNFNYKVYT
-286 RSFDEEIKAEDLCS
+286 RSFDEELKAEELCS

-316 PSKATISKLAHRL
+316 PSKTTVSKLAHRL

-343 NKEEGMLDSA
+343 NKDEGMLDPS

-366 TYKVEK
+366 SYKVEK
-372 DTEFRDTSVS
+372 DTDFRDTSVS

-403 DIISTT
+403 NIISTT

-429 GESRKLWM
+429 GESRKKWM
-437 EDGKPEN
+437 EDGKPDN

-453 IIFKSAD
+453 IIFKSAE

-490 AHDRLARRTE
+490 AHDRLARRQE

-517 TLSTNPTNFLDLHLR
+517 TLSTNKNNFLVLHLR
-532 QVIHSIETKSDIN
+532 QVIHSIESQSSVS

-586 RAGSPIIVKIKQNF
+586 

>member
-236 SQEGTEETDYDAGD
+236 SQEDTEETDSDAGD

-586 RAGSPIIVKIKQNF
+586 

>member
-1 MASKSSQSETVKEAV
+1 MASKNSQSETIKEAV
-16 SAATRAI
+16 TAATRAI
-23 SGNPELEINFGGMGS
+23 SGNKELEINFGGMGS
-38 SLPNPPN
+38 SLPHPPKT
-45 SLKDLTS
+45 LKELS
-52 FRGKADSIAC
+52 AYRGKADSLAC
-62 IEKYRDKT
+62 VEKYRDKSVRIT
-70 IKINSGVEKINSLIR
+70 ASNEKVNTLIK
-85 VMEDTRVEI
+85 VMEDSRVEI
-94 LGSLN
+94 LGSIN
-99 YPGVASNLSAKF
+99 YPGIATNI
-111 KEKSKLHESFEEQ
+111 KSKFDDKCKLYESFEDH
-124 EDQLE
+124 EDHLE
-129 IALETWLRKTCL
+129 IALETWLRNLCL
-141 PNESDSQSNLFL
+141 PNIESNNSSLFL
-153 KYWGKLF
+153 KYWGKVF
-160 DSQGEEF
+160 DNHETEF
-167 KKNLIDSLNDQ
+167 KERLKESLNDQ
-178 ARFYDIAENFL
+178 TKFQEIAEDFL
-189 KNLNI
+189 KSLNI
-194 EDEENDSDDN
+194 DQEEN
-204 DVEDDSE
+204 E
-211 QEEQT
+211 QEE
-216 SSDQNEEEESQESDS
+216 SDLEDENEQEEESASESGEDEESQESES
-231 SDEQE
+231 SPEQDN
-236 SQEGTEETDYDAGD
+236 QEGDEETDADSGD

-259 NQEITTNQSWLES
+259 NQEIMTNQSWLES
-272 LVGQTTNFTYKVYT
+272 LVGQTSTFSYKVYT
-286 RSFDEEIKAEDLCS
+286 RNFDEEIKAEDLCS

-353 RLHKIITDPLTAL
+353 RLHKIITDPLTPL
-366 TYKVEK
+366 TYKIEK

-382 ILVDSSGSMR
+382 LLVDSSGSMR

-437 EDGKPEN
+437 ENGKPEN

-532 QVIHSIETKSDIN
+532 QVIHSIETQSDIN

-586 RAGSPIIVKIKQNF
+586 